1 MAITIIFDE
10 AVDCYFVRWTG
21 TITSAEYQSSYRIIL
36 GRPWFRTELNV
47 IHDWRNAVMEFTR
60 TDVLAKANTFDTV
73 ASAFGEI
80 ISAVLVSG
88 AEDKQLMSAFVDA
101 SVKAQGS
108 VEYFDNYDAARAW
121 AELPEDY
128 PDPFEDTW

>member
-1 MAITIIFDE
+1 MAMTIIFDE

-36 GRPWFRTELNV
+36 GRPWFGKDLNV
-47 IHDWRNAVMEFTR
+47 IHDWRNTVMEFTR

-73 ASAFGEI
+73 ASAFGEM

-88 AEDKQLMSAFVDA
+88 AEDKQLMSAFVGA
-101 SVKAQGS
+101 SVKARDS
-108 VEYFDNYDAARAW
+108 VEYFDSYDDARAW
-121 AELPEDY
+121 VGLPEDY
-128 PDPFEDTW
+128 PDPFKVAW